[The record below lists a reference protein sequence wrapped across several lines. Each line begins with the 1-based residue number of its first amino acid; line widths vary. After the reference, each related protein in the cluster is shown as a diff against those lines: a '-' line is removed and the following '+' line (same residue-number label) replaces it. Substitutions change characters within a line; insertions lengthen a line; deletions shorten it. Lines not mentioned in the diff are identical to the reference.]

1 MAPASAHLQSDQG
14 PRASGGLLSRLL
26 HESLPNGGAMAA
38 VCRSECHRQAA
49 PAGRKPKNMAL
60 FDNFTGCRSGVS
72 KENANAESLKVVAG
86 FAKAD
91 EAQIRRSPALLCN
104 RALENYMTIMPH
116 ATTEIRVRVA

>member
-1 MAPASAHLQSDQG
+1 MSFRMPSTSCT
-14 PRASGGLLSRLL
+14 SRTKAKKHGIVRQL
-26 HESLPNGGAMAA
+26 HGMP
-38 VCRSECHRQAA
+38 V
-49 PAGRKPKNMAL
+49 
-60 FDNFTGCRSGVS
+60 SGVS
-72 KENANAESLKVVAG
+72 KENANAESLEVVAG